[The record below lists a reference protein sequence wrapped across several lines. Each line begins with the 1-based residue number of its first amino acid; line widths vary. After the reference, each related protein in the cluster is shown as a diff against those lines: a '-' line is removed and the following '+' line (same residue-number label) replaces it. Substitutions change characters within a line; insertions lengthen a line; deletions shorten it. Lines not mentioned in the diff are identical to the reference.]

1 MKMTNPV
8 YTENGWIDCDVDHP
22 VYGVIPTTISPDDA
36 ANFETALSMKPAPYT
51 APPAPD
57 LLAIERADMVVSRFQ
72 ARAALHLAGV
82 LPMVETVLK
91 SADFITQL
99 AWAEAQEFRRNSP
112 TIAALAGG
120 LGLDDKALDDLFR
133 AAKQIE
139 V

>member
-8 YTENGWIDCDVDHP
+8 YTKSGWIDCNIDHP
-22 VYGVIPTTISPDDA
+22 IYGVIPTTISPDDA
-36 ANFETALSMKPAPYT
+36 ENFQAALALKPAPYI

-57 LLAIERADMVVSRFQ
+57 PLDAERAAMVVSRFQ

-82 LPMVETVLK
+82 LPLVETFLK

-112 TIAALAGG
+112 TIAALADG
-120 LGLDDKALDDLFR
+120 LGLDDAALDDLFR